1 MDVVAKRKNFV
12 SAATPTS
19 YPFHA
24 TATLLAKLSQF
35 LTATLHISDFQNK
48 YN

>member
-1 MDVVAKRKNFV
+1 MDVVAKRKNSV

-24 TATLLAKLSQF
+24 TASLLAKLSQF
-35 LTATLHISDFQNK
+35 LTESLKLSNK